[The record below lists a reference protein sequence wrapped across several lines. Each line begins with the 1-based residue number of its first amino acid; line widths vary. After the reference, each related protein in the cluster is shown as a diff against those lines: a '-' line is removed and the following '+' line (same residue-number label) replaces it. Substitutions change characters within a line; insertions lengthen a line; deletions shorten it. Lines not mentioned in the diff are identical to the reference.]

1 LSRIPYKTS
10 GISRKLTQLSPIS
23 TANARNTNRRNQ
35 PEQSCHLHDSS
46 AIPALGLETAI
57 IIYGTHDTKK
67 RRSNVTSSFDQETAT
82 LLFLELSLKFQIMIP
97 LLSKEYNGDA
107 LSRVGKFCC
116 IDYPKFWG
124 FVCLQYNLQTGVTT
138 ATSKRTKCRWKITI
152 LIAMLWR
159 IYSLFN
165 LFFGMSHKAIID
177 IAFGLIKITLFA
189 FSGFL
194 HCHTIR
200 KVNSLENM
208 LNTMGPYKIKF
219 KGNLN
224 LH

>member
-1 LSRIPYKTS
+1 VFASLN
-10 GISRKLTQLSPIS
+10 S
-23 TANARNTNRRNQ
+23 T
-35 PEQSCHLHDSS
+35 PFLHF
-46 AIPALGLETAI
+46 LETDLQMKAI
-57 IIYGTHDTKK
+57 SGLI
-67 RRSNVTSSFDQETAT
+67 
-82 LLFLELSLKFQIMIP
+82 LKFQKMKP
-97 LLSKEYNGDA
+97 LQFLKEYNGEA
-107 LSRVGKFCC
+107 WIRFGKFCC
-116 IDYPKFWG
+116 INYPKFWG
-124 FVCLQYNLQTGVTT
+124 FICLQYNLQTGVTT
-138 ATSKRTKCRWKITI
+138 AGSNTTKYRWKMTI

-165 LFFGMSHKAIID
+165 LSFGMSHKAIID

-219 KGNLN
+219 KGNLI